1 MFGFVK
7 VEKLAQDCVRAFS
20 GIFLE
25 LGALM
30 HTKETLRLPG
40 KDNGFIN

>member
-20 GIFLE
+20 GVFLE

-30 HTKETLRLPG
+30 HTKDNTEAAG
-40 KDNGFIN
+40 KR